1 MVAVVADPAV
11 AGKAVGVVAA
21 AAAGRTR
28 RAVAAVDMAVAA
40 VDPSAATRRSA
51 LLEFPSFAAVAAASV
66 LYTKVLLQEPP
77 KGTLG
82 LADRQE
88 ESNPWQS
95 HVAVAAAGLG
105 VVAAE
110 PYCFPPYSSC

>member
-11 AGKAVGVVAA
+11 AGMAVGMV

-40 VDPSAATRRSA
+40 VDPSAATRRSV
-51 LLEFPSFAAVAAASV
+51 LLEFPSFVAVAAASV

-77 KGTLG
+77 KGKLG
-82 LADRQE
+82 LADRQV

-95 HVAVAAAGLG
+95 HVAVAAGL
-105 VVAAE
+105 VLVAVE
-110 PYCFPPYSSC
+110 PYCFPP